1 MSRVVKLDE
10 VEMYHSECLRMMHNT
25 EEAGELTDGMIETYA
40 KMGLNEWRVNHG

>member
-10 VEMYHSECLRMMHNT
+10 GEMYHSETSWRKKF
-25 EEAGELTDGMIETYA
+25 IFRRYA